1 MLLDNTDL
9 SYHAYFNVFE
19 IVLHN
24 QCVRRGSILMTERSS
39 TNILVVDDEAEVRTL
54 LRECFELEGY
64 NVIEAANGGEMHTH
78 LADSSIDLITLDLT
92 LEGEDGLTLAREI
105 RTQCDTPI
113 IMVTGKGDMIDRV
126 VGLEV
131 GADDYITKPFHLREV
146 LARVRSVL
154 RRYKPAAPPAPQSA
168 ATPDHLVYS
177 FSSWTLDIT
186 SRELVDAS
194 GVHCDLTTAE
204 FNLLELFVKKAH
216 RTLSRDAIMEEL
228 KGHDWSPLDR
238 SIDTLVGRL
247 RKKIEVDNT
256 SPKLIKTI
264 RGVGYMF
271 TAEINP
277 G

>member
-1 MLLDNTDL
+1 
-9 SYHAYFNVFE
+9 
-19 IVLHN
+19 
-24 QCVRRGSILMTERSS
+24 MTELPS
-39 TNILVVDDEAEVRTL
+39 TNILVVDDEAEIRTL

-64 NVIEAANGGEMHTH
+64 NVIEAANGNQMRTH
-78 LADSSIDLITLDLT
+78 LAETPIDLITLDLS
-92 LEGEDGLTLAREI
+92 LESEDGLALAREI
-105 RTQCDTPI
+105 RSRCDVPI

-154 RRYKPAAPPAPQSA
+154 RRYKPDDPRRPPSA
-168 ATPDHLVYS
+168 STSGHLV
-177 FSSWTLDIT
+177 FTFASWTLDIT
-186 SRELVDAS
+186 SRELTDSS
-194 GVHCDLTTAE
+194 GTNCILTTAE
-204 FNLLELFVKKAH
+204 FNLLELFVRRAH
-216 RTLSRDAIMEEL
+216 RTLSRDTIMEEL

-247 RKKIEVDNT
+247 RKKIEVDHT
-256 SPKLIKTI
+256 CPKLIKTI

-271 TAEINP
+271 TAETSP